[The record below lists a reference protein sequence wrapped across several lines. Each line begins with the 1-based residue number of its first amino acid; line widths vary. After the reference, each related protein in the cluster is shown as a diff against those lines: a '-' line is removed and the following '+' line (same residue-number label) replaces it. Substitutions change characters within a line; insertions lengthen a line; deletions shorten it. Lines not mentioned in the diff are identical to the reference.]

1 MTSYIIIICVIITSV
16 ITSSVIMYFVARF
29 QHKRRAKSTNP
40 YYPSGYPV
48 NGIQG
53 AQVEVISGST
63 GIQGRYPQEP
73 KVSMSSTVALQDSQL
88 KMMKSNGTIALLMD
102 KDGEESSSG
111 SWFEKYLPDLDH
123 KSDSKPPKSRFDL
136 LRGE

>member
-73 KVSMSSTVALQDSQL
+73 KVSMSSTVALQDSH
-88 KMMKSNGTIALLMD
+88 GTIALLMD

>member
-1 MTSYIIIICVIITSV
+1 
-16 ITSSVIMYFVARF
+16 MYFVARF

-73 KVSMSSTVALQDSQL
+73 KVSMSSTVALQDSH
-88 KMMKSNGTIALLMD
+88 GTIALLMD